1 MIKKHEKYKIVICDD
16 DNTFAELLCEKIRA
30 ELYGKK
36 EEILVEKYNSSQELL
51 DHIAVDD
58 DLYFLD
64 IDMPEINGMEVAD
77 RILTKNPHSDII
89 FISNHEEMVFESFRY
104 MPLRFIRKEKMNQEL
119 KEALH
124 AFLTKKEIE
133 SRVLEFST
141 REGKCWIAVDDIMFL
156 ESRGHYLQI
165 CCESE
170 NFELRGKISDY
181 EKLLGKYGFA
191 RVNIGYIVN
200 CKYIKILRTK
210 KVILCNGMEI
220 SVGNNRYEQVRHT
233 YMEYVREKNKW
244 K

>member
-1 MIKKHEKYKIVICDD
+1 MIEKHEKYKIVICDD

-51 DHIAVDD
+51 DHISVED

-141 REGKCWIAVDDIMFL
+141 REGMRWIAVDDIMFL
-156 ESRGHYLQI
+156 ESRRHYLQI

-181 EKLLGKYGFA
+181 EKLLGKYGFGKY
-191 RVNIGYIVN
+191 VKGKNNISFVWGIHSQY
-200 CKYIKILRTK
+200 KYSGSGKYSKSVWNRTYEFC
-210 KVILCNGMEI
+210 IFIN
-220 SVGNNRYEQVRHT
+220 SVYFDAGFS
-233 YMEYVREKNKW
+233 
-244 K
+244 